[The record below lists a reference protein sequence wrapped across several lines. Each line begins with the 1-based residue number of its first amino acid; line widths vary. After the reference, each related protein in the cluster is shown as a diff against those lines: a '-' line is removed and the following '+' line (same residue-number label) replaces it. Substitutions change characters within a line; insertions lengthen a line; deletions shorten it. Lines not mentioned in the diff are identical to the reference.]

1 MTFYIDKV
9 VNGGQKKIVTFG
21 QDFVWQNDQVTEKV
35 YVLKIWELDS
45 LVT

>member
-9 VNGGQKKIVTFG
+9 VNGGQKKIATFG
-21 QDFVWQNDQVTEKV
+21 QDFLWQGDQIAEKV
-35 YVLKIWELDS
+35 YVLKIWEFHS